1 MKALWTLPWL
11 VVLSGC
17 RAPEATMDPFVGY
30 GARVIPPPATGSV
43 GTAPGYFPPTASLP
57 NAAGAAPA
65 MAPATSFVPPQGLT
79 PPTANP
85 GTPSPVPLQ
94 AVPPNNGTLLL
105 PPQASQWQP
114 DGNWQTASASPPASY
129 GSPPPL
135 AGTVNPATSPY
146 SLTYEGSNNTG
157 GLEWRSPSAMNPAIQ
172 PASVEFAPAQLPPQ
186 LNPTDMAGGL
196 PATSFIPPVR
206 PSVVRPASYGV
217 ESYLA
222 PASWSEPCCDPVG
235 GPVAPI
241 PMDGYAVP
249 SLGTTPIA
257 PAAPSA
263 TVVPNDRW
271 QRRR

>member
-17 RAPEATMDPFVGY
+17 RAPEATVDPFVGY
-30 GARVIPPPATGSV
+30 GSRVIPPPATGSI

-57 NAAGAAPA
+57 QTASAAPA
-65 MAPATSFVPPQGLT
+65 LAPATSFVPPQGLA
-79 PPTANP
+79 PTATIP
-85 GTPSPVPLQ
+85 STPSPVPLQ

-105 PPQASQWQP
+105 PPQTSQWQP
-114 DGNWQTASASPPASY
+114 DGHWQTASASQPASY
-129 GSPPPL
+129 GTVPPL
-135 AGTVNPATSPY
+135 AGTVNPAAQPY
-146 SLTYEGSNNTG
+146 SLTYEGSNGTR
-157 GLEWRSPSAMNPAIQ
+157 GLVWGSPTAGIQAIQ

-186 LNPTDMAGGL
+186 LNPTEMAAGM

-222 PASWSEPCCDPVG
+222 PASWNEPCCDPMV
-235 GPVAPI
+235 GPVVPI
-241 PMDGYAVP
+241 PVDGYPAVP
-249 SLGTTPIA
+249 SMGA
-257 PAAPSA
+257 PPSQPSA
-263 TVVPNDRW
+263 TIVPNDRW